1 VLDLGI
7 SLDVWPW
14 VWMSVAVI
22 FALIELTVL
31 GGSFVLLPFAVSAFV
46 ASILG
51 FYDVSVEIQ
60 WFVFVLGGAALFLG
74 LYRWARTFV
83 DQHAIAPGVGADRLV
98 GLVGMVVSDISVDDT
113 DRRGRVKVEGEEWG
127 ALAHD
132 DVGIAA
138 GTRVRVVAMQ
148 GTRVVVTPAEQR
160 ATPSTPP
167 APPTGPPTAP
177 PSGSPSASTGHD
189 PPTT

>member
-14 VWMSVAVI
+14 IWMSIAVI
-22 FALIELTVL
+22 FALIELTIL
-31 GGSFVLLPFAVSAFV
+31 GGSFVLLPFAVSAFA

-60 WFVFVLGGAALFLG
+60 WFVFVLGGAAIFLG

-83 DQHAIAPGVGADRLV
+83 DQHDIAPGVGADRLV
-98 GLVGMVVSDISVDDT
+98 GLVGIVVTDIAVDDT
-113 DRRGRVKVEGEEWG
+113 DRRGRIKVEGEDWG
-127 ALAHD
+127 ALAQG
-132 DVGIAA
+132 DVAIPA

-148 GTRVVVTPAEQR
+148 GTRVVVTPADDR
-160 ATPSTPP
+160 ATPPSPP
-167 APPTGPPTAP
+167 TSPPLRPPGTPPTGV
-177 PSGSPSASTGHD
+177 D
-189 PPTT
+189 PPLA